1 MIIIQSL
8 EVTKLTRKLNVF
20 TRKMCFGTSW
30 QVNYEM
36 SELSEFSVRCF
47 RLILHSKRKNS
58 LFRTRLQFTC
68 EMFISKVFRGPCGKK
83 YLPLYLTQIVHSN
96 SKMLFL

>member
-8 EVTKLTRKLNVF
+8 EVPKLTRELYVF
-20 TRKMCFGTSW
+20 TKDLCFGTSW

-36 SELSEFSVRCF
+36 SELSEFSVLCF

-58 LFRTRLQFTC
+58 LFHTRLQFTC
-68 EMFISKVFRGPCGKK
+68 EMFYFQSVPKFLSKK
-83 YLPLYLTQIVHSN
+83 
-96 SKMLFL
+96 